1 MNWSSRIRQ
10 FGKLQNA
17 RKTLQTVARSYSL
30 LLILIAVIIPVS
42 LSIVVYRF
50 FDDRDYN
57 EQSPTSTSTVENS
70 INNNDTPKVL
80 QVTLETSASESVAS
94 VPAMSVDAETTAPNS
109 SNKSL
114 SVELST
120 DESNTGS
127 SQSKFGFF
135 SEPEQN
141 FDVDSLTTPRFYA
154 MLSSDWILEEADQ
167 TKYFSKQSLSAP
179 VDSKSQTEQAS
190 NSKENEYS
198 VEAGQM
204 LADKEDELITSVAA
218 TKTPMGQVVMP
229 DTDEIVGEASQSAP
243 DFGDQLAHSSSPF
256 ESLRPRA
263 VKPEPDKTAE
273 QNGHHT
279 SDVNDEVK
287 TVAVSIGIP
296 EQQVAMLGS
305 DKTVVEADQF
315 AIYADDRLANSS
327 PRFES
332 LEQQAITPKLDA
344 SADRIDQ
351 DALDA
356 EDEVKIAV
364 VSVETLVQQVAM
376 PDSSEAVVE
385 VDQSATDTGDRLA
398 YYSTSSESFEQQV
411 KPELDTVVG
420 RDVQDGLDAEN
431 EVKIAVASV
440 ETLVQ
445 QVAIP
450 ESDQAVD
457 RIDRIATDTGAR
469 LAYYSA
475 PFESFEQPAVTTE
488 LDTVADGVSPTASDA
503 GYESELTHTEFEKTE
518 RQVVKLDSDGFADSP
533 DQTIAEAGDGFEYD
547 ISPREQPSAQQ
558 VSMLGHELSVEDKH
572 PVIGTQQSAPISSEI
587 EFELE
592 SSPIDVMSIVPEGLE
607 LDWTTTVLGKNDT
620 VSKVFKRNGIE
631 LTLMYRLLDMP
642 GTKMLDTV
650 FPRDEFRIARSGD
663 GRLVGIE
670 FRRPKKGT
678 LMFLINGDDIEI
690 VEPAIAKKANS
701 LQSLLDTQRNVVLQ
715 DEQEKFGKAV
725 ATISDKT
732 LTWHDVTVRRGDT
745 LGRIFNRIGI
755 SGALE
760 VANAPAGNWLR
771 SGLMPKQEIRI
782 ATHAD
787 QTFALIEVS
796 DIKNERIRMVV
807 ADGEDFAVGFRKM
820 QTEVRE
826 FQACAT
832 VKYNL
837 YSAAKSADISNAVV
851 DEFSQLFASRIDFS
865 RQLKKGDR
873 YCMIYEQK
881 FAKEKQVGRVSIVA
895 ASLEQKH
902 HHTQAYRVTSEV
914 GDVRYYDQDGENM
927 QGHFLRAPVKSVRV
941 TSVFSNN
948 RFHPVLKRY
957 RKHQGVDYGAAR
969 NTPIMATA
977 DGVVSQRTYD
987 PQGYGKVIVIRHGSK
1002 YETVYAHMNRF
1013 AKNTSVGSYVKRGQ
1027 VIGYVGSTGMST
1039 GDHVHYEF
1047 RVYGVHRDPLN
1058 YEMPKGEPVPAE
1070 IRDEF
1075 DQMVEILSA
1084 RLNDL
1089 NNTKLASASQDPQ
1102 KQSAK

>member
-1 MNWSSRIRQ
+1 MRQMNWSSRIRQ

-57 EQSPTSTSTVENS
+57 EQSPTSTSTVESS

-94 VPAMSVDAETTAPNS
+94 VPAMSVDAETTVPNS

-127 SQSKFGFF
+127 SQSNFGFF

-179 VDSKSQTEQAS
+179 VNSKSQTEQAS

-218 TKTPMGQVVMP
+218 TNTPMGQVVMP

-287 TVAVSIGIP
+287 TVAASIGIP

-332 LEQQAITPKLDA
+332 LEQQAISPKLDA
-344 SADRIDQ
+344 SAGRINQ

-385 VDQSATDTGDRLA
+385 ADQSATNTGDRLA

-411 KPELDTVVG
+411 KP
-420 RDVQDGLDAEN
+420 
-431 EVKIAVASV
+431 
-440 ETLVQ
+440 
-445 QVAIP
+445 
-450 ESDQAVD
+450 
-457 RIDRIATDTGAR
+457 
-469 LAYYSA
+469 
-475 PFESFEQPAVTTE
+475 E

-533 DQTIAEAGDGFEYD
+533 DQTIVEAGDGFEYD
-547 ISPREQPSAQQ
+547 ISPPEQPSAQQ

-796 DIKNERIRMVV
+796 DIKDERIRMVV

-1047 RVYGVHRDPLN
+1047 RVNGVHRDPLN